1 MEDLSDVL
9 HQRVW
14 ERVLFRSAC
23 NRPHDLVGERG
34 GQGENLSSK
43 PGQGGSWPDGDS
55 GSPRIWA
62 TNPRILGPDP
72 VWTTY
77 PGILGPDPE
86 SGPPTLGF
94 FWSRPVELYA
104 LRLPG
109 GIALLNTE
117 C

>member
-1 MEDLSDVL
+1 MTWSVKGVVRARTLAPSRAKAEAGLM
-9 HQRVW
+9 
-14 ERVLFRSAC
+14 
-23 NRPHDLVGERG
+23 
-34 GQGENLSSK
+34 
-43 PGQGGSWPDGDS
+43 DGDS